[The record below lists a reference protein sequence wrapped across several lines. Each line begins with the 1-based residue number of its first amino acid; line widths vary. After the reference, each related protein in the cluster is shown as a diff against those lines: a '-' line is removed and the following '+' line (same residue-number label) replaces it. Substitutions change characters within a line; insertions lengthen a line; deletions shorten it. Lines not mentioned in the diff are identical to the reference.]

1 MVSIGNL
8 FDRVMKKNS
17 MKKKKNEESI
27 DAESVKEKIDA
38 QVHEELNQEAQ
49 PEVTETVEEPVSI
62 EADLLLKLA
71 EMQDKH
77 LRLQAEFDNYRKRT
91 LKEKAD
97 LIKTGG
103 ESVLINVLSVI
114 DDVERALVAIET
126 TKDIEAT
133 HEGIKLI
140 FGKFSQFLSQNGVQE
155 IEAVGQT
162 FDTDKHEAIT
172 NIPAPSED
180 MKGKVVDVIQKGYV
194 LQDKVI
200 RFAKVVVGE

>member
-1 MVSIGNL
+1 
-8 FDRVMKKNS
+8 
-17 MKKKKNEESI
+17 MKKKKQDETI
-27 DAESVKEKIDA
+27 QAENVKETIDA
-38 QVHEELNQEAQ
+38 QVNEELNHEEQSISEDSQ
-49 PEVTETVEEPVSI
+49 TETISVEAE
-62 EADLLLKLA
+62 LLLKLA

-103 ESVLINVLSVI
+103 ESVLINVLTVI

-126 TKDIEAT
+126 TKDLEAT
-133 HEGIKLI
+133 HEGIKII
-140 FGKFSQFLSQNGVQE
+140 FGKFSNFLSQNGVQE
-155 IEAVGQT
+155 IDAVGQA

-172 NIPAPSED
+172 NIPAPSEEL
-180 MKGKVVDVIQKGYV
+180 KGKVVDVIQKGYL

>member
-1 MVSIGNL
+1 MVTIGNL

-38 QVHEELNQEAQ
+38 QVHEELNQEA
-49 PEVTETVEEPVSI
+49 EVTEAVEEPVTV

>member
-1 MVSIGNL
+1 
-8 FDRVMKKNS
+8 

-27 DAESVKEKIDA
+27 DEDVKETIDA
-38 QVHEELNQEAQ
+38 S
-49 PEVTETVEEPVSI
+49 ETEEPKTEEKSVTSESEPEAVSA
-62 EADLLLKLA
+62 ETELLAKLA
-71 EMQDKH
+71 DMQDKH

-103 ESVLINVLSVI
+103 ESVLINVLTVI

-126 TKDIEAT
+126 TKDVEAT

-140 FGKFSQFLSQNGVQE
+140 FTKFSSFLSQNGVQE
-155 IEAVGQT
+155 IDSLGQT

-180 MKGKVVDVIQKGYV
+180 MKGKVVDVIQKGYL

>member
-1 MVSIGNL
+1 
-8 FDRVMKKNS
+8 MKKN
-17 MKKKKNEESI
+17 KTQDEE
-27 DAESVKEKIDA
+27 KA
-38 QVHEELNQEAQ
+38 QVDNKVQSNEA
-49 PEVTETVEEPVSI
+49 PVTDETETVKGNQENEVQKI
-62 EADLLLKLA
+62 ENFESELNAKLADL
-71 EMQDKH
+71 QDKH
-77 LRLQAEFDNYRKRT
+77 LRLQAEFDNYRRRT

-114 DDVERALVAIET
+114 DDVERALVSIET

-155 IEAVGQT
+155 IDAVGQPL
-162 FDTDKHEAIT
+162 DTDKHEAIT
-172 NIPAPSED
+172 QIPAPNEEL
-180 MKGKVVDVIQKGYV
+180 KGKIVDVVQKGYM

>member
-1 MVSIGNL
+1 M
-8 FDRVMKKNS
+8 F
-17 MKKKKNEESI
+17 MKKKKQDETI
-27 DAESVKEKIDA
+27 QAETVKETIDA
-38 QVHEELNQEAQ
+38 QVNEELNHEEQSITEDSQ
-49 PEVTETVEEPVSI
+49 TETISVEE
-62 EADLLLKLA
+62 ELLLKLA

-103 ESVLINVLSVI
+103 ESVLINVLTVI

-126 TKDIEAT
+126 TKDLEAT
-133 HEGIKLI
+133 HEGIKII
-140 FGKFSQFLSQNGVQE
+140 FGKFSNFLSQNGVQE
-155 IEAVGQT
+155 IDAVGQA

-180 MKGKVVDVIQKGYV
+180 LKGKVVDVIQKGYL

>member
-1 MVSIGNL
+1 M
-8 FDRVMKKNS
+8 F
-17 MKKKKNEESI
+17 MKKKKDETIDNESI
-27 DAESVKEKIDA
+27 KETIDA
-38 QVHEELNQEAQ
+38 QVNEELNNEQVVA
-49 PEVTETVEEPVSI
+49 EEIQADESSI
-62 EADLLLKLA
+62 EAELLAKLA

-103 ESVLINVLSVI
+103 ESVLINVLNVI

-126 TKDIEAT
+126 TKNIEAT
-133 HEGIKLI
+133 HEGIKII

-155 IEAVGQT
+155 IEAVGQA

-172 NIPAPSED
+172 NIPAPTED
-180 MKGKVVDVIQKGYV
+180 LKGKVVDVIQKGYV

>member
-1 MVSIGNL
+1 MLTIGNL
-8 FDRVMKKNS
+8 FDRVLKKNS
-17 MKKKKNEESI
+17 MKKKKDDSVDSESI
-27 DAESVKEKIDA
+27 QDKIDA
-38 QVHEELNQEAQ
+38 QVNEELQA
-49 PEVTETVEEPVSI
+49 EVETAVVEEEAVSV
-62 EADLLLKLA
+62 ETELLLKLA

-103 ESVLINVLSVI
+103 ESVIVNVLTVI

-155 IEAVGQT
+155 IEAVGQV

-172 NIPAPSED
+172 NIPAPTEAL
-180 MKGKVVDVIQKGYV
+180 KGKVVDVIQKGY
-194 LQDKVI
+194 LMQDKVI

>member
-1 MVSIGNL
+1 
-8 FDRVMKKNS
+8 MKKMF
-17 MKKKKNEESI
+17 MKKKKDETIDNESI
-27 DAESVKEKIDA
+27 KETIDA
-38 QVHEELNQEAQ
+38 QVNEELNNEQVVA
-49 PEVTETVEEPVSI
+49 EEIQADESSI
-62 EADLLLKLA
+62 EAELLAKLA

-103 ESVLINVLSVI
+103 ESVLINVLNVI

-126 TKDIEAT
+126 TKNIEAT
-133 HEGIKLI
+133 HEGIKII

-155 IEAVGQT
+155 IEAVGQA

-172 NIPAPSED
+172 NIPAPTED
-180 MKGKVVDVIQKGYV
+180 LKGKVVDVIQKGYV

>member
-1 MVSIGNL
+1 
-8 FDRVMKKNS
+8 MKKN
-17 MKKKKNEESI
+17 KKHDESA
-27 DAESVKEKIDA
+27 DAENLKETIDA
-38 QVHEELNQEAQ
+38 QVNEEFNNEVQEETQ
-49 PEVTETVEEPVSI
+49 VTEPEPISK
-62 EADLLLKLA
+62 ETELLTKLV

-103 ESVLINVLSVI
+103 ESVLINVLMVI
-114 DDVERALVAIET
+114 DDVERALVSIET
-126 TKDIEAT
+126 NKDIEAT

-140 FGKFSQFLSQNGVQE
+140 FGKFSNFLAQNGVQE
-155 IEAVGQT
+155 IDAVGQV

-172 NIPAPSED
+172 NIPAPSD
-180 MKGKVVDVIQKGYV
+180 DLKGKVVDVIQKGYI

>member
-1 MVSIGNL
+1 MNGCF
-8 FDRVMKKNS
+8 FDKGTKKMFMKKN
-17 MKKKKNEESI
+17 KKHEESV
-27 DAESVKEKIDA
+27 DTDNVKETIEA
-38 QVHEELNQEAQ
+38 QVNEELNNEVQSEDQES
-49 PEVTETVEEPVSI
+49 EPVSK
-62 EADLLLKLA
+62 EAELLAKLV

-103 ESVLINVLSVI
+103 ESVLINVLTVI
-114 DDVERALVAIET
+114 DDVERALVSIET

-140 FGKFSQFLSQNGVQE
+140 FGKFSNFLSQNGVQE
-155 IEAVGQT
+155 IDAVGQV

-172 NIPAPSED
+172 NIPAPSEEL
-180 MKGKVVDVIQKGYV
+180 KGKVVDVIQKGYI